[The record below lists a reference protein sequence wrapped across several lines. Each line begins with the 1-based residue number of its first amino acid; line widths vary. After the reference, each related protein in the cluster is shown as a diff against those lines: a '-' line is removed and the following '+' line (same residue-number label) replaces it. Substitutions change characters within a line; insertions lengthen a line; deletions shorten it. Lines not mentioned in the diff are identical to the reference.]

1 MYSIEL
7 ILINHDNNIFF
18 DEETQYTESQK
29 HELESLFKKWEDPVR
44 HNIYK
49 RKLEVTKFPVTQ
61 RPDGSWVKVTRIGK
75 FISRSS
81 LQTYW
86 DAFYAE
92 FEPWNRE
99 DMNSVLD
106 IRKDWQTR
114 NKIITESNIIH
125 STDGFVSTL
134 HSCHQRICGRDGGCN
149 DENACHS
156 IPQEKLYKSYRI
168 PVSSIGRKLNRE

>member
-1 MYSIEL
+1 MYSIE
-7 ILINHDNNIFF
+7 IISINHDNNIFF

-29 HELESLFKKWEDPVR
+29 EELQLLSDKWEEPVR
-44 HNIYK
+44 HSIYK
-49 RKLEVTKFPVTQ
+49 QKLQLIKFPATQ
-61 RPDGSWVKVTRIGK
+61 RSDGTWVKVTRIGH

-81 LQTYW
+81 LQKYW

-92 FEPWNRE
+92 FEPWNR
-99 DMNSVLD
+99 DDIKSVLD
-106 IRKDWQTR
+106 IRKTWQTE

-125 STDGFVSTL
+125 SVDGFVSTL

-156 IPQEKLYKSYRI
+156 IPQEKLHKSYRI
-168 PVSSIGRKLNRE
+168 PLSSITRKN